1 MIILKHM
8 KNFLKIATGQQED
21 GYTTGCS
28 LDYPYFNESYIMIA
42 IDLRKQQ
49 PLDTDPRAIQQINF
63 AANSERPGNT
73 IMFFIIEEAIETVL
87 DFSQGILRVF

>member
-1 MIILKHM
+1 M

-42 IDLRKQQ
+42 IDLRNSNLLIRILEQFNR
-49 PLDTDPRAIQQINF
+49 LILLQI
-63 AANSERPGNT
+63 
-73 IMFFIIEEAIETVL
+73 
-87 DFSQGILRVF
+87 